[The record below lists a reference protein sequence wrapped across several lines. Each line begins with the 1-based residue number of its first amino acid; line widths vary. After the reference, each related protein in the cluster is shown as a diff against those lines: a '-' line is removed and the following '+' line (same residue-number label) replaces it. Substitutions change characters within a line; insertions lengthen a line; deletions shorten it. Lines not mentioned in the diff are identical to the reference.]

1 VTWLCTAEVQLSPAH
16 RTVRWCTGQCSV
28 RQLAFGEQAAL
39 GRIWRRTA
47 IITGLSG
54 GAPDCPV
61 SQRPPAQRSTAQF
74 AGDVWP
80 APTVGRGHR
89 TVRCAPNSVRCANCH
104 ESATVV
110 CARIGRRSRIGHEQ
124 WLSGGAPDCPVRH
137 PTEGKNS
144 LPCWPPTA
152 PSCLGAIKGTPRRME
167 ELPKH
172 SLSILCLTHSVFAH
186 LIDRVS
192 DLSSVLVVNSLCFI
206 LSSSLGLRACVCCRF
221 VCVAP
226 QPYSC
231 VFIVIFV
238 VRARDSN
245 LWRFLANGKKR

>member
-1 VTWLCTAEVQLSPAH
+1 
-16 RTVRWCTGQCSV
+16 
-28 RQLAFGEQAAL
+28 
-39 GRIWRRTA
+39 
-47 IITGLSG
+47 
-54 GAPDCPV
+54 V
-61 SQRPPAQRSTAQF
+61 SQRPPAQWSVAQS
-74 AGDVWP
+74 AGDAWP

-89 TVRCAPNSVRCANCH
+89 AVRCAPDSVRCANCH

-110 CARIGRRSRIGHEQ
+110 YARIGRRSRTGHEQ
-124 WLSGGAPDCPVRH
+124 WLSGGAPDCPMCH
-137 PTEGKNS
+137 PTEGKDS

-172 SLSILCLTHSVFAH
+172 SLSILSLTHSVSAH
-186 LIDRVS
+186 LIDHVS
-192 DLSSVLVVNSLCFI
+192 DLSSVLVVNSLCVI
-206 LSSSLGLRACVCCRF
+206 LSSSLGLCACMSCGF

-245 LWRFLANGKKR
+245 LWRFLANGKKRKARKVVVFKLIIGSLERG